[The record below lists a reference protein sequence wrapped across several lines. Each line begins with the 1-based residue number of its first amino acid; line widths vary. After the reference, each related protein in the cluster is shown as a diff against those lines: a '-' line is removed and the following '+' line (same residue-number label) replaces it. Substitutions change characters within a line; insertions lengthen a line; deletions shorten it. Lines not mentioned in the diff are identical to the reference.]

1 MKPPASARVGPAV
14 LKDAQ
19 MGLLVAAAT
28 DRASQG
34 MTEGMV
40 GGNRKGLPR
49 NRERSSSIAPK
60 PLALEQN
67 QICAQH
73 HYQCDS
79 FVHF

>member
-14 LKDAQ
+14 LKDAR

-40 GGNRKGLPR
+40 GGNRKGHTEKQGEVKLDSPETFGSR
-49 NRERSSSIAPK
+49 AESDMRPT
-60 PLALEQN
+60 PL
-67 QICAQH
+67 
-73 HYQCDS
+73 S
-79 FVHF
+79 MR